1 MADAAEINIDNY
13 VDYEK
18 EYGSRIR
25 RPKIGGGKLTGLCPF
40 HDDKNNSFSVDLKT
54 GKWFCFAEN
63 IGGNYTSFYAKFY
76 NIDTKDAYKEIL
88 KEYGLEDKSSG
99 GSSEPK
105 VKDLTVTDYARAKKL
120 PQDWLEDKCRLT
132 TEKDKKTGALFI
144 RIPYFDE
151 EGKEATYRRRY
162 ADKQFRW
169 KYGAKPGLYGEWRLQ
184 TVRSVGY
191 AILVEGESDSQSL
204 WYMDLPAIG
213 VPGASM
219 FKPHHAG
226 ELQDLKLYIHQ
237 EPDHGGEVFV
247 RKVVEGLREGGFIGE
262 VYRWSCQAIHCKDPS
277 EAFMKFGKEDAQ
289 KKIIALIQKAK
300 KVDLD
305 ADEII
310 PEAIQ
315 NAPVNLRQP
324 EGWIYSDKGI
334 SKIDEKTYSPRMV
347 CRTPIIITQRLR
359 SMETGEEKVEI
370 AFKRDGE
377 WTKGIYSR
385 STIFTARGITALA
398 DLGCTVTS
406 ENAKQV
412 VSFLAALEAANID
425 TIRKADATSTF
436 GWQTGHRF
444 IPGREQDIVLDV
456 DPTQRGL
463 VAAYC
468 QNGDISEWIATMAPH
483 RKRNKFRFILA
494 AAFAAP
500 LLRILKQRIFFVYN
514 WGGSKG
520 GKAQPLDTRIITPNG
535 STTMG
540 NIAVGDLVIGRDGKA
555 HKVTAI
561 FPQGVK
567 QVYRV
572 SFSDGTSTRCCK
584 EHLWT
589 VSTRTRR
596 NKERGYTV
604 MSLEEMLKKPIRSHG
619 SFNYQIPVCEPVEY
633 DQSTDLRIPPYLL
646 GALIGDGCMT
656 GKRLYFNNSEK
667 DVIERVEEL
676 VGTFGGHLRSNPYTS
691 NQFEISSCA
700 ELKNAIREY
709 EINKRSEDKF
719 IPQCYLTASIQ
730 ERRDLLAGLMDTDG
744 SVESGGG
751 SFRYSTTSQRLAN
764 DIQELCRSLGYRTH
778 IKNFTRED
786 KKHNE
791 IRITISTDDRIFKSE
806 KHEKRMPTFQ
816 RKTNKKAISIVGIEP
831 IGSEECQCIMVDSA
845 DHTYLC
851 DDFIVTHNTAA
862 LKAALSAW
870 GDPERLMVSF
880 NATQV
885 GLERTASFFC
895 DLPLGIDER
904 QLAGRNQEG
913 LEKTIYMIASGS
925 GKIRG
930 SKSGGLQATHQW
942 RTVALAT
949 GEEPLSTETSQTGVS
964 TRVLEIYGG
973 PFNDEISASQMHQ
986 KAGMNCGWAGP
997 AFIEKIIHLEERS
1010 ICDWYDKMVDFVA
1023 KVSKGKSGSHV
1034 SGVSAVALADAM
1046 IDTWFFKETGQIEP
1060 EPSIDGTRE
1069 LEINPES
1076 WERAK
1081 AMAQEILSEQMAN
1094 DAGDVNENAVQFV
1107 LDWVLENKAYFGEK
1121 AIGTCLGTF
1130 SDSGNTAY
1138 IYPSALS
1145 HALSKEGYSSRKT
1158 LKYMAD
1164 KELITSTARKDHGG
1178 RSYQVVRRFD
1188 GRPCKFVEFHIGKL
1202 TEQEDSIESMAE
1214 ELEQKSQ
1221 SSETKPQYEQQTLD
1235 GFMQVTGD
1243 IDLPFS

>member
-1 MADAAEINIDNY
+1 MADAAEINIDRY

-105 VKDLTVTDYARAKKL
+105 VKNLTVTDYARAKKL

-262 VYRWSCQAIHCKDPS
+262 VYRWSCSTIHCKDPS

-500 LLRILKQRIFFVYN
+500 LMRIIKQRIFFIYN
-514 WGGSKG
+514 WGGSRG
-520 GKAQPLDTRIITPNG
+520 GK
-535 STTMG
+535 S
-540 NIAVGDLVIGRDGKA
+540 
-555 HKVTAI
+555 
-561 FPQGVK
+561 
-567 QVYRV
+567 
-572 SFSDGTSTRCCK
+572 
-584 EHLWT
+584 
-589 VSTRTRR
+589 
-596 NKERGYTV
+596 
-604 MSLEEMLKKPIRSHG
+604 
-619 SFNYQIPVCEPVEY
+619 
-633 DQSTDLRIPPYLL
+633 
-646 GALIGDGCMT
+646 
-656 GKRLYFNNSEK
+656 
-667 DVIERVEEL
+667 
-676 VGTFGGHLRSNPYTS
+676 
-691 NQFEISSCA
+691 
-700 ELKNAIREY
+700 
-709 EINKRSEDKF
+709 
-719 IPQCYLTASIQ
+719 
-730 ERRDLLAGLMDTDG
+730 
-744 SVESGGG
+744 
-751 SFRYSTTSQRLAN
+751 
-764 DIQELCRSLGYRTH
+764 
-778 IKNFTRED
+778 
-786 KKHNE
+786 
-791 IRITISTDDRIFKSE
+791 
-806 KHEKRMPTFQ
+806 
-816 RKTNKKAISIVGIEP
+816 
-831 IGSEECQCIMVDSA
+831 
-845 DHTYLC
+845 
-851 DDFIVTHNTAA
+851 AA

-913 LEKTIYMIASGS
+913 LEKTIYMISSGS

-964 TRVLEIYGG
+964 SRVLEIYGG
-973 PFNDEISASQMHQ
+973 PFEDELSASQMHQ
-986 KAGMNCGWAGP
+986 RAGMNCGWAGP

-1010 ICDWYDKMVDFVA
+1010 ICDWYNRMADFMA
-1023 KVSKGKSGSHV
+1023 TVSKGKSGSHI

-1046 IDTWFFKETGQIEP
+1046 IDTWFFREDGQSEP

-1081 AMAQEILSEQMAN
+1081 IMAKEILSEQMAN
-1094 DAGDVNENAVQFV
+1094 DASDVNENALQFV
-1107 LDWVLENKAYFGEK
+1107 TDWVLENKVYFGEK

-1145 HALSKEGYSSRKT
+1145 QALTRAGYSPRKT
-1158 LKYMAD
+1158 LKYMAE
-1164 KELITSTARKDHGG
+1164 KGLITSTVRKDHGG
-1178 RSYQVVRRFD
+1178 RSYQIVKRFD
-1188 GRPCKFVEFHIGKL
+1188 GRLCKFVEFMIGKI
-1202 TEQEDSIESMAE
+1202 TEQEDTVESMAA
-1214 ELEQKSQ
+1214 ELEEKS
-1221 SSETKPQYEQQTLD
+1221 KPATGPKYEQQTLD
-1235 GFMQVTGD
+1235 GFMQVGD
-1243 IDLPFS
+1243 NVELPFD